1 MGEDEDYSQ
10 RYTVVVVVVVV
21 DVVIRL
27 AQRRVVA
34 GEVLVRTEIPA
45 SE

>member
-21 DVVIRL
+21 VVIRL

-34 GEVLVRTEIPA
+34 GEVLVRTAVPGGG
-45 SE
+45 